1 MEWNCKTLK
10 FCLQNFLKK
19 ILANPLDK
27 SISLW
32 YNKYR
37 KKEREIK
44 KMTELITMGI
54 AIAVLGVIVFL
65 GWLAAKIADFC
76 AERHYAKLRKKHPK
90 LYEMCAERDA
100 LANKRHKEWR
110 TRYIDPK
117 AEIDETLKMMP
128 YFTKE
133 KREEEE
139 KHLEELR
146 KTMEDYL
153 REGDPIAEQIE
164 KLQER
169 IKEYASK
176 NNLKNF

>member
-1 MEWNCKTLK
+1 MV
-10 FCLQNFLKK
+10 
-19 ILANPLDK
+19 
-27 SISLW
+27 
-32 YNKYR
+32 
-37 KKEREIK
+37 
-44 KMTELITMGI
+44 ELITMGI
-54 AIAVLGVIVFL
+54 LIALIGTIVFL
-65 GWLAAKIADFC
+65 GWLIAKITDFC
-76 AERHYAKLRKKHPK
+76 VERHYDKLHKKYPK

-100 LANKRHKEWR
+100 LANKRHEEWR
-110 TRYIDPK
+110 ARYFDPK
-117 AEIDETLKMMP
+117 TEIDETLKIMP

-146 KTMEDYL
+146 KIMEDYL

-169 IKEYASK
+169 IETYARI

>member
-1 MEWNCKTLK
+1 M
-10 FCLQNFLKK
+10 
-19 ILANPLDK
+19 A
-27 SISLW
+27 
-32 YNKYR
+32 
-37 KKEREIK
+37 
-44 KMTELITMGI
+44 ELITMVIVIALLGI
-54 AIAVLGVIVFL
+54 IVFL
-65 GWLAAKIADFC
+65 GWLIAKITDFC

-90 LYEMCAERDA
+90 LYEMCAERDT

-110 TRYIDPK
+110 ARYFDPK
-117 AEIDETLKMMP
+117 TEIDETLKMMP

-146 KTMEDYL
+146 KMIEDYQ
-153 REGDPIAEQIE
+153 REGDPIAEQID

-169 IKEYASK
+169 IEEYARK